1 MLKCQNWNIT
11 LLILTPIQNK
21 MSEHVQLHPLPHEP
35 WLSKSLKNSSN
46 SLAQIRCWGR
56 IMASS
61 PKYEDMQWKPRGGW
75 ISLTYTCSTYK
86 AIREKYDDLL
96 DSHYI
101 SLAYSNVHQEGW
113 AQTCVPFFH
122 LESFYCRVVITLL
135 RMQSYTRW
143 YVDLVPLIN
152 FGLLMDDKGEH
163 MCVHCFH
170 LESFY
175 CRVVTPLLR
184 TKLGIGN
191 GSAQA

>member
-1 MLKCQNWNIT
+1 
-11 LLILTPIQNK
+11 
-21 MSEHVQLHPLPHEP
+21 
-35 WLSKSLKNSSN
+35 
-46 SLAQIRCWGR
+46 
-56 IMASS
+56 MASS

-96 DSHYI
+96 DRHYI

-143 YVDLVPLIN
+143 YVDLVPLNKID
-152 FGLLMDDKGEH
+152 LIMDDKTSILLSLSIYTSLTHTYTNPLAHRLGLKSHQLVRWLMNLPNIWVKH
-163 MCVHCFH
+163 MTLLCKKT
-170 LESFY
+170 LEFQSHAFWHKY
-175 CRVVTPLLR
+175 L
-184 TKLGIGN
+184 
-191 GSAQA
+191 